1 MIFTGVYLLNLS
13 RGDPD
18 GHKLLNGH
26 ITDGVP
32 TDGITGL
39 QTRRSMQTRR
49 SVDAGRNSVGN
60 SPGFGRTGERGV
72 LMHSYERASEENIG
86 LGLGDLAEDSGE
98 DDKEDDFENPNG
110 RPHYNGTHQQPKVLE
125 R

>member
-26 ITDGVP
+26 VSDGVP

-39 QTRRSMQTRR
+39 QTRRSMQLRR
-49 SVDAGRNSVGN
+49 SADAGRASAGGG
-60 SPGFGRTGERGV
+60 GFGSRGERGV
-72 LMHSYERASEENIG
+72 LMHSFEENTVG
-86 LGLGDLAEDSGE
+86 LGLEDLAEDSDE
-98 DDKEDDFENPNG
+98 DRGLRRSDVNGMNGMNGQYNG
-110 RPHYNGTHQQPKVLE
+110 RLKGGD